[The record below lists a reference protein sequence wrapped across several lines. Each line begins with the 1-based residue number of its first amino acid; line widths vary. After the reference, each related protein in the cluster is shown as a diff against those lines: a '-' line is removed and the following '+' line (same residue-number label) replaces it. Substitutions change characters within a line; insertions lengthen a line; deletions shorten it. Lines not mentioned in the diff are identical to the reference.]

1 MPEATPR
8 EKELS
13 EELDRATSELA
24 SARTEIKLLREK
36 IDALEARLVQVDKS
50 GAASDPGA
58 SPRDQCRSTSSA
70 SPAAPQ
76 NAFQNLNSSAPT
88 ARWRPSAVR

>member
-13 EELDRATSELA
+13 EELDRATRELA

-36 IDALEARLVQVDKS
+36 IDGKRP
-50 GAASDPGA
+50 PG
-58 SPRDQCRSTSSA
+58 
-70 SPAAPQ
+70 
-76 NAFQNLNSSAPT
+76 
-88 ARWRPSAVR
+88 RPSPCGS